1 MEQQQTKRAAL
12 FGHSGRGGLDAGFA
26 KSIGDMNQTI
36 EDAEEVVHAQEQ
48 IFSDMDSLLMMQ
60 KVSRSWM
67 VLSLTIQHLMRALPA
82 LVKTNLFFS
91 VCVHFSAFSLLSEC
105 VYRIK

>member
-12 FGHSGRGGLDAGFA
+12 FGSSGTGGLDDGFA
-26 KSIGDMNQTI
+26 KSIGKMNQTI
-36 EDAEEVVHAQEQ
+36 EDAEEVVHTQEQ

-60 KVSRSWM
+60 KVSRPWM
-67 VLSLTIQHLMRALPA
+67 ALSPVIQHLMCALPA

-91 VCVHFSAFSLLSEC
+91 LCV
-105 VYRIK
+105 